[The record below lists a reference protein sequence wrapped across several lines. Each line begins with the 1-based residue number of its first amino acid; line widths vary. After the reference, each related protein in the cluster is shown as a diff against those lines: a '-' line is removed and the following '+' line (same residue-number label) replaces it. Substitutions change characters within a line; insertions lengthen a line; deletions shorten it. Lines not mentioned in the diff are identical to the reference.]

1 MQAVILAAGRGT
13 RMGSLTEKLPKPM
26 LEVNGKTLLEH
37 KFDVLPEEVD
47 EIILIVGYLKEKIH
61 EHFGDSYKGKKL
73 TYIEQKNIS
82 GGTADALWQAK
93 DILTGRFLVLMGD
106 DVYAPADLDACI
118 AHEWA
123 LLVQH
128 VPDVSVGGH
137 VIIDSDQHV
146 VDIVEH
152 VHSGEGFVSSNV
164 FALDTRIFD
173 HPMSPKAPGSKEF
186 GLPQTVLASSKISGV
201 PFTIVEATQ
210 WIQITTPDDLAKA
223 ERLLS
228 QH

>member
-1 MQAVILAAGRGT
+1 
-13 RMGSLTEKLPKPM
+13 MGALTEKLPKPM
-26 LEVNGKTLLEH
+26 LIVNGKTLLEH
-37 KFDVLPEEVD
+37 KFDALPDEVD
-47 EIILIVGYLKEKIH
+47 EIILIVGYLKEKIQ
-61 EHFGDSYKGKKL
+61 EHYGDSYNGKKL
-73 TYIEQKNIS
+73 VYIEQKNIA

-106 DVYAPADLDACI
+106 DIYARADLEACLT
-118 AHEWA
+118 HEWS

-137 VIIDSDQHV
+137 VVIDSDDQHI

-223 ERLLS
+223 EKLLS
-228 QH
+228 TQ